1 MTRLPAFLFEVTEKL
16 PTIEYM
22 YVSGI
27 LLAALVFAATYFHK
41 QVGLICLL
49 FVSILCAQD
58 LGAPDVVEAAI
69 KKAGEGYIAHWN
81 YSSRMTFVLSV
92 ILFFTAIII
101 KRERK
106 RKKTQLKAGE
116 K

>member
-1 MTRLPAFLFEVTEKL
+1 MPIPAFLFEVMDKM
-16 PTIEYM
+16 PTVEYM
-22 YVSGI
+22 YVNGI

-49 FVSILCAQD
+49 FVSFLCAQN
-58 LGAPDVVEAAI
+58 LETPEIVEAAI
-69 KKAGEGYIAHWN
+69 KEAGQDYIAHWN

-106 RKKTQLKAGE
+106 RKKT
-116 K
+116 